1 LSGIDQLDVQ
11 ILAKLT
17 ANARAGVAE
26 IATALGISR
35 ATVQIRMRRL
45 ESEGILVGFQPI
57 INLPAV
63 GMPVQALVS
72 LEIDQRLMPSIVRGL
87 QALPAVLEV
96 RIQAGRED
104 LLVQVAIGSL
114 EEHQKLTAAI
124 VAIDGVRK
132 TTSTFTVSTP
142 VPYRV
147 QPLLNEVARGTGWGR
162 STPAS
167 PDSGALLPGYPDLRG
182 CQRVPAVPPLYATA
196 VSGAA
201 HPARPSHGND
211 LSASSDTG
219 KVSQIL
225 TSDGYTMTGGSWTKN
240 GKPIKFSI
248 EDPSSYTGYAAD
260 AQLIADQLNSE
271 GFEVS
276 FDGVQ
281 AAQWYSDVAAGNFQA
296 VLRWSNQGPTPW
308 DYFDL
313 WMDSTLSAP
322 IGKPAGGDF
331 GRYDNPQVQ
340 SLLAQYTGTD
350 STAKQQGVLDK
361 LEAVMA
367 TQAPV
372 IPLVYGAA
380 WYEYST
386 KDYTGSPSATNA
398 YIDPVPNAPYMEY
411 TLLHLTP
418 AS

>member
-1 LSGIDQLDVQ
+1 MSGIDQLDVE

-162 STPAS
+162 STPA
-167 PDSGALLPGYPDLRG
+167 P
-182 CQRVPAVPPLYATA
+182 
-196 VSGAA
+196 
-201 HPARPSHGND
+201 PAR
-211 LSASSDTG
+211 
-219 KVSQIL
+219 
-225 TSDGYTMTGGSWTKN
+225 
-240 GKPIKFSI
+240 
-248 EDPSSYTGYAAD
+248 
-260 AQLIADQLNSE
+260 
-271 GFEVS
+271 
-276 FDGVQ
+276 
-281 AAQWYSDVAAGNFQA
+281 
-296 VLRWSNQGPTPW
+296 
-308 DYFDL
+308 
-313 WMDSTLSAP
+313 
-322 IGKPAGGDF
+322 
-331 GRYDNPQVQ
+331 
-340 SLLAQYTGTD
+340 
-350 STAKQQGVLDK
+350 
-361 LEAVMA
+361 
-367 TQAPV
+367 
-372 IPLVYGAA
+372 
-380 WYEYST
+380 
-386 KDYTGSPSATNA
+386 
-398 YIDPVPNAPYMEY
+398 
-411 TLLHLTP
+411 
-418 AS
+418 